1 MLSAMLRPRR
11 LVVVV
16 AALGLVGVASA
27 CQRSAGCT
35 GAYCGTLVFAAVG
48 EPDILLPPSTQ
59 QVGARDIEEQLFL
72 KLADIGLTTNTIGDE
87 DFQPLL
93 AERWEWD
100 GPLTLVFHLDARAR
114 WQDGQPVTASDVA
127 FTFDAYTDSAVASP
141 YRANLRRVASVKAR
155 DPQTAVFRFR
165 ERYPE
170 MFYDAVY
177 HMRVLPAHLLRG
189 VPRDQWKTAPFGRQP
204 VGDGP
209 YRFVA
214 WRAGQTIELVADSTF
229 FLGRPAIRRLIWR
242 FSPDLQVAATQV
254 AADQADGREALY
266 TPENIA
272 RVRAAPQVTLYPY
285 RGNAYG
291 YLGFNLAANG
301 DTTQPHP
308 IFGDREVRRALTM
321 AVDRARL
328 IKSVFGDFA
337 KVPPG
342 PMSQLWWIW
351 DPEVRQLP
359 YDTVQARRLLAARGW
374 RDSDG
379 DGIRDRAGE
388 RLAFHILVPSTSQ
401 TRKQYAQLLQEQFRA
416 VGAQVEIDEVEQSV
430 QSERAAAGK
439 FDAILQAWNNDPS
452 PSSGV
457 PQVWSHAGFRGSNF
471 LRYDSPVFDTLVSR
485 ATRAATPKQ
494 ARPLWRAAVETIN
507 ADAPA
512 IFLFAPDNV
521 AVFHNRVV
529 DVRLRPDS
537 WAALLRTWRI
547 PPDRLIDRDR
557 VER

>member
-1 MLSAMLRPRR
+1 MLSAMLRR
-11 LVVVV
+11 LAFVV
-16 AALGLVGVASA
+16 ATLAVAG

-59 QVGARDIEEQLFL
+59 QVVARDIEEQLFL

-214 WRAGQTIELVADSTF
+214 WHAGQTIELVADSTF

-521 AVFHNRVV
+521 AVFHSRVV